1 MQEDNINNVD
11 TFPYNIEIV
20 AINLNVPWAIDIS
33 EDGRLYVTERTG
45 SIWIMQYNSLSF
57 LVSQ

>member
-1 MQEDNINNVD
+1 MQEDTINNVD

>member
-1 MQEDNINNVD
+1 MQEDTINNVD

-20 AINLNVPWAIDIS
+20 AINLKVPWAIDIS

-57 LVSQ
+57 SVSQ